1 MSPKRKISRA
11 SIGRREHQQNT
22 EGDRFYSLLPESL
35 AKPWE
40 GVDVTLVPDISS
52 LRVDKGARQTRI
64 THHSF
69 PLLLVV
75 EVMEASLI
83 LVSTWC
89 IMW

>member
-11 SIGRREHQQNT
+11 SIDRREHQQNT
-22 EGDRFYSLLPESL
+22 EGERFYSLLPESL

-40 GVDVTLVPDISS
+40 GIDVTLVPDISS

-64 THHSF
+64 THHSL
-69 PLLLVV
+69 PLLVV
-75 EVMEASLI
+75 KIMKASSI